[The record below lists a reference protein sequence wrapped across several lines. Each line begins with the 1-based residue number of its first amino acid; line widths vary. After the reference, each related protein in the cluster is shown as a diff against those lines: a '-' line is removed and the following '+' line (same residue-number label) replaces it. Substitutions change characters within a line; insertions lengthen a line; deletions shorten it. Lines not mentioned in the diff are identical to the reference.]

1 MGNGEWGMKQR
12 PRGAVPIPHFP
23 FSATGPMATPC
34 HLDGPAPPD
43 NEFAL
48 DANDNGTQRWE
59 PSHSRADL
67 RCSDTGAG
75 AGAEVAMTTSEHASS
90 RATHRKPTNDE
101 IDVHGLT
108 HIGKVRTEN
117 QDHFLI
123 GSLHKQIQVFA
134 TSLAETDL
142 KPVDDDRLAFLAMVA
157 DGVGGGAA
165 GEEASRFTLEA
176 VSAYLTRSMHCYYTA
191 DPSNDQEFAK
201 TLEDAAMR
209 CHSELAEASDSAF
222 EGRRATTL
230 TLFLGVWPRAYVLQ
244 VGDSRYYLLRDGELR
259 QVSRDQT
266 MAQELIDLGIFK
278 RHEPAAEKWSH
289 VLSSAIG
296 GQQTSPV
303 VTGVENDWG
312 YVHLLCSDG
321 LTRHVSDERIRE
333 RLVAMTSAK
342 QVCEDLLQDALDD
355 GGTDNV
361 TIIVGRTIR
370 RHGE

>member
-1 MGNGEWGMKQR
+1 MTLSDNASFR
-12 PRGAVPIPHFP
+12 AV
-23 FSATGPMATPC
+23 
-34 HLDGPAPPD
+34 
-43 NEFAL
+43 
-48 DANDNGTQRWE
+48 
-59 PSHSRADL
+59 
-67 RCSDTGAG
+67 
-75 AGAEVAMTTSEHASS
+75 V
-90 RATHRKPTNDE
+90 RKPTNDE

-123 GSLHKQIQVFA
+123 GSLHKQIQVIA
-134 TSLAETDL
+134 TSLTDADL
-142 KPVDDDRLAFLAMVA
+142 KPTEGDRLAFLMMVA
-157 DGVGGGAA
+157 DGVGGGTA

-176 VSAYLTRSMHCYYTA
+176 VSAYLARSMHCYYTA

-209 CHSELAEASDSAF
+209 CHMELTEQADQAF

-230 TLFLGVWPRAYVLQ
+230 TLFLGVWPRAYLLQ
-244 VGDSRYYLLRDGELR
+244 VGDSRYYLLRDRELT

-266 MAQELIDLGIFK
+266 MAQELIDMGVFK
-278 RHEPAAEKWSH
+278 RHEPAAEKWAH

-303 VTGVENDWG
+303 VTGVANNWG

-321 LTRHVSDERIRE
+321 LTKHVPDERIRD

-342 QVCEDLLQDALDD
+342 QVCEDLLQDALDA

-361 TIIVGRTIR
+361 TIIVGRAVR
-370 RHGE
+370 RDGE